1 MKFGCSSQLQILKKR
16 KCEHLS
22 FRLLYVELL
31 LGLMS
36 SEPYLSSECSR
47 EHPKHVNLVLCSA
60 PDRCNCTC
68 HNPFKLQVD
77 LDETPNPNY

>member
-1 MKFGCSSQLQILKKR
+1 
-16 KCEHLS
+16 
-22 FRLLYVELL
+22 
-31 LGLMS
+31 MS

-47 EHPKHVNLVLCSA
+47 EHPKHVNLVSCSA

-68 HNPFKLQVD
+68 HNPFKLHVD